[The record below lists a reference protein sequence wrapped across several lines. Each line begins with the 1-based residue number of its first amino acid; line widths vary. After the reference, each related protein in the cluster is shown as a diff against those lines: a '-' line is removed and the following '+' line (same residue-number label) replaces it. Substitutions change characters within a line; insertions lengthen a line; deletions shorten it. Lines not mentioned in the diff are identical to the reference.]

1 MQSFDALAPFYDVFV
16 AVFRRHIPGKIISR
30 VRLENRDV
38 VLDIGGGTGYNS
50 ARMERSCG
58 RIVVLDISFKML
70 KRAKKYP
77 NLELVL
83 GDARMLPFKNK
94 IFDVVMAVD
103 SLHHVRDY
111 PGVLKEVNRTGRNK
125 FFVAEF
131 FGRTLAG
138 KLLTGLERFFF
149 PVGYRRPDEFCLDAS
164 RQGIMGEYEYVSGF
178 EYFFL
183 GKIQQTIRVPG
194 VSMKGTTDSIMR
206 RRFLGKSTTFHF
218 GRSSIYCS
226 LQQ

>member
-1 MQSFDALAPFYDVFV
+1 MQSFDALAPFCDVFV

-30 VRLENRDV
+30 VKPENRDV
-38 VLDIGGGTGYNS
+38 VLDLGGGTGYNS

-58 RIVVLDISFKML
+58 RIVVLDISFRML
-70 KRAKKYP
+70 KRAKKYR

-83 GDARMLPFKNK
+83 GDARMLPFKSK
-94 IFDVVMAVD
+94 SFDVVMAVD
-103 SLHHVRDY
+103 SLHHVGDY
-111 PGVLKEVNRTGRNK
+111 PGVLKEVKRTGRDK

-149 PVGYRRPDEFCLDAS
+149 SVEYRSPNEFCLDAS
-164 RQGIMGEYEYVSGF
+164 RQGITGNYEYVSGF

-183 GKIQQTIRVPG
+183 GKIQKTLRVPG
-194 VSMKGTTDSIMR
+194 
-206 RRFLGKSTTFHF
+206 LEA
-218 GRSSIYCS
+218 
-226 LQQ
+226 QE